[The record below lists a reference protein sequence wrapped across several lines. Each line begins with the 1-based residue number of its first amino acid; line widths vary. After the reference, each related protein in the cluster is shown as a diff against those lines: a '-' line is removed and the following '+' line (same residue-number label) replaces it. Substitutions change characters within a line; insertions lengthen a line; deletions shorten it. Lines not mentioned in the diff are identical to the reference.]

1 MRIVRCLCEWHL
13 SLSLARGKLSHI
25 PLCKCFIFRV
35 FVYPEKPPLSPP
47 KRQKKNARS
56 KYKNEIMFAS
66 SAAASTSNASA
77 FAPSTLLPFSRRRRS
92 SQKSALLVGGRKNR
106 RQKFASSRRTAAGAF
121 SASASSSSS
130 FDDDDDEKSNNT
142 GRKGHGDREQQQNHP
157 DVAWLPPLDRVPG
170 DEADENNGNLEMRNE
185 RTFESRSGEN
195 LYRIA
200 RKDGQAVDETSR
212 DFVEYKE
219 KVDRVQDVMEFIAR
233 NKNWLKIARTQKMRE
248 YRAKMGLVD
257 ARLDDEEEEE
267 LTKDADGEESD
278 VTVPEAFEHETFL
291 DERGNI
297 TGRALYVCVTS
308 FWLRVYYNL
317 AQFELNASE
326 LDDIANRALVPKE
339 KVSEWFEF
347 ARTNYNNL
355 SAVESKEYYDCE
367 MAKLKKF
374 EQLVDEDFQEAYR
387 TNNGLRLQRYY
398 GEVEGFAAAGG
409 FGMTR
414 TDVENDPL
422 YRAMVRFDE
431 LAEKERIEKEEEE
444 RRKREE
450 EDQTLDRDQLERIFQ
465 DGSAEHPYLLDR
477 KASETSGHWK
487 TLKTDF
493 DEKLTLEKNYPEDPT
508 DIGDDDDGEEWL
520 KDGGWEVLPDHTAV
534 DARDGSALKFV
545 GVKHAEDPET
555 GKVTSD
561 WNEAY
566 DFSTWMYERPA
577 NATKYPVLDPID
589 QNDLLHLNKNQMP
602 SADEMQMYE
611 SARKLVAGDD
621 RNADR
626 RIGEPDR
633 KMLTRLEVGETLK
646 AKVVS
651 LDLYH
656 GALVDCGTEID
667 GLIPIAEADIPR
679 ARVFLAVGS
688 ELEVKVSRIHSKFWR
703 IRFPLEVMPVEQK
716 ILDVLK
722 NGHPHDYDNPPINIY
737 QGESDEF
744 AFLDAG
750 RDIRSAEAIAVAT
763 KRREEALEKR
773 RMLERR
779 DKSSM
784 KRYEKAAKRATLASQ
799 AKKIDEDED
808 DEDDEISPKKS
819 SEDLEIEDAHKIS
832 SKIRQQF
839 EEEEEAALNKNG
851 PPLGG
856 GDDSARIPL
865 KPRSSRQD
873 EEDAEEGITSNR
885 AAEDLQVAKLRE
897 GKAFVDPEA
906 DDLRGGFFGVNEDED
921 DLFDDEDEDDDD
933 DEEERRRG
941 GGSARASSSVLGIDE
956 DDEDDTEDDD
966 DDDMDDDEDDDF
978 NFNDDD
984 EDD

>member
-1 MRIVRCLCEWHL
+1 MTTTLTTGGRL
-13 SLSLARGKLSHI
+13 
-25 PLCKCFIFRV
+25 
-35 FVYPEKPPLSPP
+35 
-47 KRQKKNARS
+47 
-56 KYKNEIMFAS
+56 AS
-66 SAAASTSNASA
+66 SLVHAS
-77 FAPSTLLPFSRRRRS
+77 R
-92 SQKSALLVGGRKNR
+92 G
-106 RQKFASSRRTAAGAF
+106 
-121 SASASSSSS
+121 ASSSSS
-130 FDDDDDEKSNNT
+130 SSCSNTTTTTQKLFGVRAVHRSTFHRRIRLTRKKEGRRTLFDASRRNATNDGTNDVGGGGEEDD
-142 GRKGHGDREQQQNHP
+142 
-157 DVAWLPPLDRVPG
+157 
-170 DEADENNGNLEMRNE
+170 GNLEKDEDNTATTPDVMINGKR
-185 RTFESRSGEN
+185 FESNSGEN
-195 LYRIA
+195 AYTIA
-200 RKDGQAVDETSR
+200 RKDGGEVDEDDR
-212 DFVEYKE
+212 EFVEYKE
-219 KVDRVQDVMEFIAR
+219 KVDQVQDVMEFIAR
-233 NKNWLKIARTQKMRE
+233 HKNWLKIARTQKMKE
-248 YRAKMGLVD
+248 YKAKMGLVVD
-257 ARLDDEEEEE
+257 ARLDDEEDEE
-267 LTKDADGEESD
+267 LLKTSSDEAD
-278 VTVPEAFEHETFL
+278 VVAVPEAFEHETFL
-291 DERGNI
+291 DENGNI
-297 TGRALYVCVTS
+297 TGRALYVCITS

-326 LDDIANRALVPKE
+326 LDDIAHRALVPKE

-347 ARTNYNNL
+347 ARRNYNSL
-355 SAVESKEYYDCE
+355 SAKESKEYYDCE

-409 FGMTR
+409 LGMTK
-414 TDVENDPL
+414 TDVQNDPL
-422 YRAMVRFDE
+422 YRAMIKFDE
-431 LAEKERIEKEEEE
+431 LADQERVEKEEEE

-477 KASETSGHWK
+477 KASETSGQWE
-487 TLKTDF
+487 TLETDF
-493 DEKLTLEKNYPEDPT
+493 DEKLTLEKNYPEEPT
-508 DIGDDDDGEEWL
+508 EKGDDNDGEEWL

-589 QNDLLHLNKNQMP
+589 QNDLFQLNKNQMP
-602 SADEMQMYE
+602 SAEETQMYE
-611 SARKLVAGDD
+611 AARRLVAGDD

-626 RIGEPDR
+626 RIGEPNR
-633 KMLTRLEVGETLK
+633 KMLTRLEIGETLK
-646 AKVVS
+646 AKVKS

-667 GLIPIAEADIPR
+667 GLIPIAEADMPR
-679 ARVFLAVGS
+679 TRVFLAVGS
-688 ELEVKVSRIHSKFWR
+688 ELEVKVSRVHAKFWR
-703 IRFPLEVMPVEQK
+703 MRFPLEVMPVEQK
-716 ILDVLK
+716 ILDAFK

-737 QGESDEF
+737 QGETDEF

-750 RDIRSAEAIAVAT
+750 RDIRSAESIAIAT

-779 DKSSM
+779 DESSM
-784 KRYEKAAKRATLASQ
+784 KRYDKAAKRATLASQ
-799 AKKIDEDED
+799 AKLSITDTDED
-808 DEDDEISPKKS
+808 DDDEEIRTSKS
-819 SEDLEIEDAHKIS
+819 EEDLEIEDAHKIS

-839 EEEEEAALNKNG
+839 EEEEEAALNKSG

-856 GDDSARIPL
+856 DDESARIPL

-873 EEDAEEGITSNR
+873 EEDAEEGITPNL

-906 DDLRGGFFGVNEDED
+906 DDLRGGFFGINEEED
-921 DLFDDEDEDDDD
+921 DFFDDDEEDDDGDDDRRLDSDNVRASNSVLGIRDDDD
-933 DEEERRRG
+933 DEDADADEE
-941 GGSARASSSVLGIDE
+941 
-956 DDEDDTEDDD
+956 
-966 DDDMDDDEDDDF
+966 DF
-978 NFNDDD
+978 NFDDD
-984 EDD
+984 QV

>member
-1 MRIVRCLCEWHL
+1 MTTTLTTGGRL
-13 SLSLARGKLSHI
+13 
-25 PLCKCFIFRV
+25 
-35 FVYPEKPPLSPP
+35 
-47 KRQKKNARS
+47 
-56 KYKNEIMFAS
+56 AS
-66 SAAASTSNASA
+66 SLVAS
-77 FAPSTLLPFSRRRRS
+77 R
-92 SQKSALLVGGRKNR
+92 G
-106 RQKFASSRRTAAGAF
+106 
-121 SASASSSSS
+121 ASSSSS
-130 FDDDDDEKSNNT
+130 CCCSNTTTTTQKLFGVRAVHRSTFRRIRLTRKKEGRRTFFDASRRNATNDGTNDVGGGGEEDD
-142 GRKGHGDREQQQNHP
+142 
-157 DVAWLPPLDRVPG
+157 
-170 DEADENNGNLEMRNE
+170 GNLEKDEDNTATTPDVMINGKR
-185 RTFESRSGEN
+185 FESNSGEN
-195 LYRIA
+195 AYTIA
-200 RKDGQAVDETSR
+200 RKDGGEVDEDDR
-212 DFVEYKE
+212 EFVEYKE
-219 KVDRVQDVMEFIAR
+219 KVDQVQDVMEFIAR
-233 NKNWLKIARTQKMRE
+233 HKNWLKIARTQKMKE
-248 YRAKMGLVD
+248 YKAKMGLVVD
-257 ARLDDEEEEE
+257 ARLDDEEDEE
-267 LTKDADGEESD
+267 LLKTSSDEAD
-278 VTVPEAFEHETFL
+278 VVAVPEAFEHETFL
-291 DERGNI
+291 DENGNI
-297 TGRALYVCVTS
+297 TGRALYVCITS

-326 LDDIANRALVPKE
+326 LDDIAHRALVPKE

-347 ARTNYNNL
+347 ARRNYNSL
-355 SAVESKEYYDCE
+355 SAKESKEYYDCE

-409 FGMTR
+409 LGMTK
-414 TDVENDPL
+414 TDVQNDPL
-422 YRAMVRFDE
+422 YRAMIKFDE
-431 LAEKERIEKEEEE
+431 LADQERMEKEEEE

-477 KASETSGHWK
+477 KASETSGQWE
-487 TLKTDF
+487 TLETDF
-493 DEKLTLEKNYPEDPT
+493 DEKLTLEKNYPEEPT
-508 DIGDDDDGEEWL
+508 EKGDDNDGEEWL

-602 SADEMQMYE
+602 NAEETQMYE
-611 SARKLVAGDD
+611 AARRLVAGDD

-633 KMLTRLEVGETLK
+633 KMLTRLEIGETLK
-646 AKVVS
+646 AKVKS

-667 GLIPIAEADIPR
+667 GLIPIAEADMPS

-688 ELEVKVSRIHSKFWR
+688 ELEVKVSRVHAKFWR
-703 IRFPLEVMPVEQK
+703 MRFPLEVMPVEQK
-716 ILDVLK
+716 ILDAFK

-737 QGESDEF
+737 QGETDEF

-750 RDIRSAEAIAVAT
+750 RDIRSAESIAIAT

-784 KRYEKAAKRATLASQ
+784 KRYDKAAKRATLASQ
-799 AKKIDEDED
+799 AKLSITDTDED
-808 DEDDEISPKKS
+808 DGDEEIRTSKS
-819 SEDLEIEDAHKIS
+819 EEDLEIEDAHKIS

-839 EEEEEAALNKNG
+839 EEEEEAALNKSG

-856 GDDSARIPL
+856 DDESARIPL

-873 EEDAEEGITSNR
+873 EEDAEEGITPNL

-906 DDLRGGFFGVNEDED
+906 DDLRGGFFGINEEED
-921 DLFDDEDEDDDD
+921 DFFDDDEEDDDGDDDRRLDSDNVRASNSVLGIRDDDD
-933 DEEERRRG
+933 DEDADADEE
-941 GGSARASSSVLGIDE
+941 
-956 DDEDDTEDDD
+956 
-966 DDDMDDDEDDDF
+966 DF
-978 NFNDDD
+978 NFDDD
-984 EDD
+984 QV

>member
-1 MRIVRCLCEWHL
+1 M
-13 SLSLARGKLSHI
+13 
-25 PLCKCFIFRV
+25 
-35 FVYPEKPPLSPP
+35 
-47 KRQKKNARS
+47 KKNL
-56 KYKNEIMFAS
+56 KEKKGD
-66 SAAASTSNASA
+66 SNWQEDTDKERERERTMMTTTTTGRLA
-77 FAPSTLLPFSRRRRS
+77 LVVSR
-92 SQKSALLVGGRKNR
+92 G
-106 RQKFASSRRTAAGAF
+106 
-121 SASASSSSS
+121 ASSSSS
-130 FDDDDDEKSNNT
+130 CSSCCSKNRFGVRLVVNRSKSFRILLREGRRNCDVSRRNTNGNDFGGEDDGDLESDDENT
-142 GRKGHGDREQQQNHP
+142 PKR
-157 DVAWLPPLDRVPG
+157 
-170 DEADENNGNLEMRNE
+170 EMRNGK
-185 RTFESRSGEN
+185 RFESNSGEN
-195 LYRIA
+195 AYTIA
-200 RKDGQAVDETSR
+200 RKDGGEVDEDDR
-212 DFVEYKE
+212 EFVEYKE
-219 KVDRVQDVMEFIAR
+219 KVDQVQDVMEFIAR
-233 NKNWLKIARTQKMRE
+233 HKNWLKIARTQKMKE
-248 YRAKMGLVD
+248 YKAKMGLVD
-257 ARLDDEEEEE
+257 AHLDDEEEEE
-267 LTKDADGEESD
+267 LLKVSDEAD
-278 VTVPEAFEHETFL
+278 VAVPEAFEHETFL
-291 DERGNI
+291 DENGNI
-297 TGRALYVCVTS
+297 TGRALYVCITS

-326 LDDIANRALVPKE
+326 LDDIAHRALVPKE

-347 ARTNYNNL
+347 ARRNYNSL
-355 SAVESKEYYDCE
+355 SAKESKEYYDCE

-409 FGMTR
+409 LGMTK

-422 YRAMVRFDE
+422 YRAMIKFDE
-431 LAEKERIEKEEEE
+431 LADQERVEKEEEE

-450 EDQTLDRDQLERIFQ
+450 EGQTLDRDQLERIFQ

-477 KASETSGHWK
+477 KASETSGQWK
-487 TLKTDF
+487 TLETDF
-493 DEKLTLEKNYPEDPT
+493 DEKLTLEKNYPEEPT
-508 DIGDDDDGEEWL
+508 EKGDDNDGEEWL

-589 QNDLLHLNKNQMP
+589 QNDLLQLNKNQMP
-602 SADEMQMYE
+602 SAEETQMYE
-611 SARKLVAGDD
+611 AARRLVAGDD

-633 KMLTRLEVGETLK
+633 KMLTRLEIGETLK
-646 AKVVS
+646 AKVKS

-667 GLIPIAEADIPR
+667 GLIPIAEADMPR

-688 ELEVKVSRIHSKFWR
+688 ELEVKVSRVHAKFWR
-703 IRFPLEVMPVEQK
+703 MRFPLEVMPVEQK
-716 ILDVLK
+716 ILDEFK

-737 QGESDEF
+737 QGETDEF

-750 RDIRSAEAIAVAT
+750 RDIRSAESIAIAT

-773 RMLERR
+773 RTLERR

-784 KRYEKAAKRATLASQ
+784 KRYDKAAKRAALASQ
-799 AKKIDEDED
+799 AKLSITDTDED
-808 DEDDEISPKKS
+808 DDDEEIRTSKS
-819 SEDLEIEDAHKIS
+819 EEDLEIEDAHKIS

-839 EEEEEAALNKNG
+839 EEEEEAALNKSG

-856 GDDSARIPL
+856 DDESARIPL

-873 EEDAEEGITSNR
+873 EEDAEEGITPNL

-906 DDLRGGFFGVNEDED
+906 DDLRGGFFGINEEED
-921 DLFDDEDEDDDD
+921 DFFDDDEEDDDGDDDRRLGSGSVRASNSVLGIRDDDD
-933 DEEERRRG
+933 DEDADADEE
-941 GGSARASSSVLGIDE
+941 
-956 DDEDDTEDDD
+956 
-966 DDDMDDDEDDDF
+966 DF
-978 NFNDDD
+978 NFDDD
-984 EDD
+984 QV

>member
-1 MRIVRCLCEWHL
+1 MFSSTATTLRTTTTIQTTRCC
-13 SLSLARGKLSHI
+13 
-25 PLCKCFIFRV
+25 
-35 FVYPEKPPLSPP
+35 
-47 KRQKKNARS
+47 
-56 KYKNEIMFAS
+56 S
-66 SAAASTSNASA
+66 S
-77 FAPSTLLPFSRRRRS
+77 F
-92 SQKSALLVGGRKNR
+92 
-106 RQKFASSRRTAAGAF
+106 
-121 SASASSSSS
+121 SSSSS
-130 FDDDDDEKSNNT
+130 SKRGGFRRARGGRRQNWKRKTAANASSDLNDNDPEAENDDETTATRRTNNSAM
-142 GRKGHGDREQQQNHP
+142 HNSPPES
-157 DVAWLPPLDRVPG
+157 VAWLPPLDRLSFAED
-170 DEADENNGNLEMRNE
+170 DEYENSEKNLTMRNE
-185 RTFESRSGEN
+185 RTYESKSGESA
-195 LYRIA
+195 YTIA
-200 RKDGQAVDETSR
+200 RKDGESTIDDENEEE
-212 DFVEYKE
+212 FIEYKE
-219 KVDRVQDVMEFIAR
+219 KVERVQDVMEFISK
-233 NKNWLKIARTQKMRE
+233 NKNWLKLARTQKMRE
-248 YRAKMGLVD
+248 YRAKTGLVD
-257 ARLDDEEEEE
+257 ARLDEEEEE
-267 LTKDADGEESD
+267 DAAAEGL
-278 VTVPEAFEHETFL
+278 TVPEAFEHETFL

-297 TGRALYVCVTS
+297 TGRALYVCITS

-326 LDDIANRALVPKE
+326 LDDITNRALVPKE

-347 ARTNYNNL
+347 ARTNYNKL
-355 SAVESKEYYDCE
+355 SAKESKEYYDCE
-367 MAKLKKF
+367 MVKLKKF

-409 FGMTR
+409 FGMTK

-422 YRAMVRFDE
+422 YRAMVKFDE
-431 LAEKERIEKEEEE
+431 LVESERVAKEEEE
-444 RRKREE
+444 RKKQEE
-450 EDQTLDRDQLERIFQ
+450 ENQTLDRDQLERIFQ

-477 KASETSGHWK
+477 KASETSGRWS
-487 TLKTDF
+487 TLETDF
-493 DEKLTLEKNYPEDPT
+493 DQKLTLEKNHPEDPT
-508 DIGDDDDGEEWL
+508 DTGDEDDGQEWL
-520 KDGGWEVLPDHTAV
+520 KDGGWEALPDHTAV

-577 NATKYPVLDPID
+577 NATKYPVLDSID
-589 QNDLLHLNKNQMP
+589 QNELLHLNKTQMP
-602 SADEMQMYE
+602 SAAEMQTYE

-646 AKVVS
+646 AKVKS

-688 ELEVKVSRIHSKFWR
+688 ELEVKVSRVHAKFWR

-716 ILDVLK
+716 ILDELK

-750 RDIRSAEAIAVAT
+750 RDIRSAEAIAIAT

-799 AKKIDEDED
+799 AKPSSEEED
-808 DEDDEISPKKS
+808 DDDDDDEMSPKKS
-819 SEDLEIEDAHKIS
+819 AEDLEIEDAHKIS

-873 EEDAEEGITSNR
+873 EEDAEEGITPNR

-906 DDLRGGFFGVNEDED
+906 DDLRGGFFGVNEEED
-921 DLFDDEDEDDDD
+921 DLFDDDEDDDD
-933 DEEERRRG
+933 EEDRRRG
-941 GGSARASSSVLGIDE
+941 SGSTRASNSVLGIDE
-956 DDEDDTEDDD
+956 DDV
-966 DDDMDDDEDDDF
+966 DDEDDDIDADDEEDHF
-978 NFNDDD
+978 NFDDD
-984 EDD
+984 ED

>member
-1 MRIVRCLCEWHL
+1 MTTTLTTGGRL
-13 SLSLARGKLSHI
+13 
-25 PLCKCFIFRV
+25 
-35 FVYPEKPPLSPP
+35 
-47 KRQKKNARS
+47 
-56 KYKNEIMFAS
+56 AS
-66 SAAASTSNASA
+66 SLVAS
-77 FAPSTLLPFSRRRRS
+77 R
-92 SQKSALLVGGRKNR
+92 G
-106 RQKFASSRRTAAGAF
+106 
-121 SASASSSSS
+121 ASSSSS
-130 FDDDDDEKSNNT
+130 CCCSNTTTTTQKLFGVRAVHRSTFRRIRLPRKNEGRRTFFDASRRNATNDGTNDVGGGGEEDD
-142 GRKGHGDREQQQNHP
+142 
-157 DVAWLPPLDRVPG
+157 
-170 DEADENNGNLEMRNE
+170 GNLEKDEDNTATTPDVMINGKR
-185 RTFESRSGEN
+185 FESNSGEN
-195 LYRIA
+195 AYTIA
-200 RKDGQAVDETSR
+200 RKDGGEVDEDDR
-212 DFVEYKE
+212 EFVEYKE
-219 KVDRVQDVMEFIAR
+219 KVDQVQDVMEFIAR
-233 NKNWLKIARTQKMRE
+233 HKNWLKIARTQKMKE
-248 YRAKMGLVD
+248 YKAKMGLVVD
-257 ARLDDEEEEE
+257 ARLDDEEDEE
-267 LTKDADGEESD
+267 LLKTSSDEAD
-278 VTVPEAFEHETFL
+278 VVAVPEAFEHETFL
-291 DERGNI
+291 DENGNI
-297 TGRALYVCVTS
+297 TGRALYVCITS

-326 LDDIANRALVPKE
+326 LDDIAHRALVPKE

-347 ARTNYNNL
+347 ARRNYNSL
-355 SAVESKEYYDCE
+355 SAKESKEYYDCE

-409 FGMTR
+409 LGMTK
-414 TDVENDPL
+414 TDVQNDPL
-422 YRAMVRFDE
+422 YRAMIKFDE
-431 LAEKERIEKEEEE
+431 LADQERMEKEEEE

-477 KASETSGHWK
+477 KASETSGQWE
-487 TLKTDF
+487 TLETDF
-493 DEKLTLEKNYPEDPT
+493 DEKLTLEKNYPEEPT
-508 DIGDDDDGEEWL
+508 EKGDDNDGEEWL

-602 SADEMQMYE
+602 NAEETQMYE
-611 SARKLVAGDD
+611 AARRLVAGDD

-633 KMLTRLEVGETLK
+633 KMLTRLEIGETLK
-646 AKVVS
+646 AKVKS

-667 GLIPIAEADIPR
+667 GLIPIAEADMPS

-688 ELEVKVSRIHSKFWR
+688 ELEVKVSRVHAKFWR
-703 IRFPLEVMPVEQK
+703 MRFPLEVMPVEQK
-716 ILDVLK
+716 ILDAFK

-737 QGESDEF
+737 QGETDEF

-750 RDIRSAEAIAVAT
+750 RDIRSAESIAIAT

-784 KRYEKAAKRATLASQ
+784 KRYDKAAKRATLASQ
-799 AKKIDEDED
+799 AKLSITDTDED
-808 DEDDEISPKKS
+808 DGDEEIRTSKS
-819 SEDLEIEDAHKIS
+819 EEDLEIEDAHKIS

-839 EEEEEAALNKNG
+839 EEEEEAALNKSG

-856 GDDSARIPL
+856 DDESARIPL

-873 EEDAEEGITSNR
+873 EEDAEEGITPNL

-906 DDLRGGFFGVNEDED
+906 DDLRGGFFGINEEED
-921 DLFDDEDEDDDD
+921 DFFDDDEEDDDGDDDRRLDSDNVRASNSVLGIRDDDD
-933 DEEERRRG
+933 DEDADADEE
-941 GGSARASSSVLGIDE
+941 
-956 DDEDDTEDDD
+956 
-966 DDDMDDDEDDDF
+966 DF
-978 NFNDDD
+978 NFDDD
-984 EDD
+984 QV